1 MKCINV
7 SPNRHNLR
15 FFAKRVKKPQQ
26 LKELDWLNTLLRNE
40 GVECPKTIAFC
51 STINELPLITNY
63 IMSKLGRKM
72 FSPAYSPVQDNCLIE
87 IYHSN
92 SWRSNKNR
100 VMEQFKGSGVK
111 RVVVASTALCM
122 GVNFPDV
129 RYFINWGP
137 ARFILDQHQEAGR
150 AGRDGE
156 KSHVIVLFNG
166 QQVAHCE
173 QEVKDLISAEGCF
186 RVPAYRILDYSIQLL
201 EPRHDYCSFCSQ
213 LCKCWAGVAVHP
225 PCYLRRQK
233 SQQWRTLKLN
243 ADQSHTRIERH

>member
-7 SPNRHNLR
+7 SPNRHNLG
-15 FFAKRVKKPQQ
+15 FFAWRVKKPQQ
-26 LKELDWLNTLLRNE
+26 LKELDWLITLLRNE

-51 STINELPLITNY
+51 STINELALITNY
-63 IMSKLGRKM
+63 IMWKLGRKM
-72 FSPAYSPVQDNCLIE
+72 FSPAYSPVQDNCLIG

-122 GVNFPDV
+122 GVNFLDV

-137 ARFILDQHQEAGR
+137 ARSILDQHQEAGR

-186 RVPAYRILDYSIQLL
+186 RVPAYRIMDYSIQPL

-213 LCKCWAGVAVHP
+213 LCKCGVGVAVHP

-243 ADQSHTRIERH
+243 ADQSHTRTERH